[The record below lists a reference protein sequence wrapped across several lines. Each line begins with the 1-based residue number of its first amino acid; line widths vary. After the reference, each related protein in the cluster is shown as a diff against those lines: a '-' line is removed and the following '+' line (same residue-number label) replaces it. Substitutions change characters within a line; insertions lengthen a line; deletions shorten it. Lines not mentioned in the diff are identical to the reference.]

1 MGASKATRVICAV
14 GFLLWPGASEAD
26 ILQLKCSGTNTDIRY
41 SKVEMDGKI
50 YFADKFGKISV
61 PNVAELTGKRI
72 VVYSSGNQ
80 GTGLQV
86 PPDGQIYAPCQ

>member
-1 MGASKATRVICAV
+1 VGASKVTPVICAAV
-14 GFLLWPGASEAD
+14 FLLWPGASEAD

-41 SKVEMDGKI
+41 SKIEMDGKI

-61 PNVAELTGKRI
+61 PNMAELTGKRI

-80 GTGLQV
+80 GIGLQV
-86 PPDGQIYAPCQ
+86 PQDGQIYVPCQ